1 MCIWPYYRFSTPKWP
16 FLTPKWPFSTLMM
29 TFDDFEM
36 HIIRIR
42 IKFRIDSYAYH
53 VHLAIFSIFDPKM
66 TFFDPLYDLGWPRD
80 THHWIKNK
88 ISNRSMCISC
98 AFGHFSDFWPQNDL
112 FWPLRWPRMTLR
124 RTPLNSE
131 KNFQSIHMHIMHIGH
146 EKICPPLFTP
156 FIDLKRLFV
165 AMEQSGAT
173 YLYVFY
179 TNFIMLNNYMSSDL
193 PEIIG
198 F

>member
-1 MCIWPYYRFSTPKWP
+1 
-16 FLTPKWPFSTLMM
+16 
-29 TFDDFEM
+29 
-36 HIIRIR
+36 
-42 IKFRIDSYAYH
+42 
-53 VHLAIFSIFDPKM
+53 
-66 TFFDPLYDLGWPRD
+66 
-80 THHWIKNK
+80 
-88 ISNRSMCISC
+88 
-98 AFGHFSDFWPQNDL
+98 
-112 FWPLRWPRMTLR
+112 
-124 RTPLNSE
+124 
-131 KNFQSIHMHIMHIGH
+131 MHIMHIGH